1 MDIYLVPAGRNHYGL
16 YCEVEDRRQGAG
28 AEQRSGWRAAVSRH
42 FYRGLAF
49 LEAERRARLER
60 AAKAA
65 ADRRSLA
72 QRARDRALGW
82 LAERVAEQRLLW
94 FLRSERAATAHH
106 PDDMPADDAERWVRS
121 ELRRDSRRH
130 LFWMFV
136 DAGIYLASLPLTP
149 IPGPNV
155 LSLYFSFRAIGH
167 FLSWGGAI
175 NGLRKV
181 SWAYR
186 PSGPLAEL
194 RRLPGLKPDEQ
205 TALARRVASQLNLR
219 HLDRFI
225 ARMALAGP

>member
-16 YCEVEDRRQGAG
+16 YCEVEDRRQAADPG
-28 AEQRSGWRAAVSRH
+28 QRTGWRAAMSRH
-42 FYRGLAF
+42 FYRGLAL

-60 AAKAA
+60 AAA
-65 ADRRSLA
+65 ADRRTFA
-72 QRARDRALGW
+72 RRVRDRALGW

-94 FLRSERAATAHH
+94 FLRSERSATAHH

-130 LFWMFV
+130 LFWMLV
-136 DAGIYLASLPLTP
+136 DAGVYVASLPLTP
-149 IPGPNV
+149 IPGPNI

-167 FLSWGGAI
+167 FLSWGGAN

-181 SWAYR
+181 AWAYA
-186 PSGPLAEL
+186 PSSPLAEL
-194 RRLPGLKPDEQ
+194 RRLPGLKPAEQ